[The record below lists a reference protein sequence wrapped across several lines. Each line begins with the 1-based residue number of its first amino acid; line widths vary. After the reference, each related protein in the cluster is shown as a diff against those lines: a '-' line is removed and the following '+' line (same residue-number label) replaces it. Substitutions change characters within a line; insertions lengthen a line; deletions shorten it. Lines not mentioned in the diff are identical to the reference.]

1 MDLNALAL
9 FVESAQAGSLSE
21 AARRTGVPLP
31 TLSRKIRKLEDGL
44 GMRLL
49 ERGPGGLVL
58 TPVGSRM
65 LAESESAVAVLQQAE
80 RSVRDDHGIAG
91 VLRVSIPP
99 HLKPIWP
106 LLSRFGDLYPDVQFD
121 VFVTNRRVDLVAE
134 GIDVALRIGDGGST
148 SYVGRN
154 LSQYRHTVIASPDF
168 LKEFRIEHPKDLQ
181 GVPSACWRT
190 GNRSTWI
197 PGGIDVALEP
207 LLVTNDYE
215 HLLSLASLGHV
226 VTEVP
231 PFMAMEGIAKGHL
244 VTVLEKFPMPLVAIR
259 LLVVETRAMSPLIRR
274 FLDFA
279 SETFAKALSE
289 NTEAR

>member
-31 TLSRKIRKLEDGL
+31 TLSRKIRKLEDTL

-65 LAESESAVAVLQQAE
+65 LAESESAVAILQQAE

-91 VLRVSIPP
+91 VLRLSLPP

-106 LLSRFGDLYPDVQFD
+106 LLSKFGELYPDVQFD

-154 LSQYRHTVIASPDF
+154 LTKYRHTVIASPNF
-168 LKEFRIEHPKDLQ
+168 LKEFRIEQPQDLQ

-190 GNRSTWI
+190 GSRSTWTL
-197 PGGIDVALEP
+197 GDVDVALEP
-207 LLVTNDYE
+207 QLVTNDYE
-215 HLLSLASLGHV
+215 HLLSLATLGHV

-231 PFMAMEGIAKGHL
+231 PFMATEGIAEGHL
-244 VTVLEKFPMPLVAIR
+244 VEVLAKHPMPMVAIR
-259 LLVVETRAMSPLIRR
+259 LLVVETRAMSPLVRE
-274 FLDFA
+274 FLNFA
-279 SETFAKALSE
+279 SETFASALSE
-289 NTEAR
+289 DTDSP